1 MRPPGKIVTPPC
13 IRQNKKDHNTRPRQK
28 FSKNKKGI
36 HFIVNSWYNIYTQTE
51 KEWMEVSSD
60 MDVKIENDVIRAAM
74 KARGLTQMALAK
86 EIGMSQNNLS
96 NIVNRTRMSVMS
108 VKELLD
114 AMGYDL
120 VVVDRKTGKQCWRID
135 V

>member
-1 MRPPGKIVTPPC
+1 
-13 IRQNKKDHNTRPRQK
+13 
-28 FSKNKKGI
+28 
-36 HFIVNSWYNIYTQTE
+36 
-51 KEWMEVSSD
+51 
-60 MDVKIENDVIRAAM
+60 MDGKIENDVIRAAM

-96 NIVNRTRMSVMS
+96 NIINRTRMSVVS

-120 VVVDRKTGKQCWRID
+120 VVVDRKTGEQCWRID

>member
-1 MRPPGKIVTPPC
+1 
-13 IRQNKKDHNTRPRQK
+13 
-28 FSKNKKGI
+28 
-36 HFIVNSWYNIYTQTE
+36 
-51 KEWMEVSSD
+51 

-74 KARGLTQMALAK
+74 KERGLTQMALAK

-96 NIVNRTRMSVMS
+96 NIINRTRMSVVS